1 MRPGNPLNS
10 LTLTLSRRKRGY
22 ATETHMPAS
31 KSGSKLFTEGP
42 APRAGERVAYF
53 NGRIVPESQVLVP
66 FRDRG
71 FKYGD
76 AVFDMTR
83 TFGHEIFKLEG
94 HIERFQDSLK
104 YVQIDPGLTK
114 KQWIDLSME
123 VVGRN
128 LKLIG
133 PDDDYWVGQRVSR
146 GVDLVGGDMW
156 ETSGGPT
163 VIIECMP
170 LPLKARARLY
180 RDGIDVVVPS
190 VRRVPPQSISPR
202 AKSHNYLNLIMG
214 DLEAK
219 ASNKDAW
226 AILLD
231 INGNLAEGIG
241 SNIFTIKDGKLRTP
255 KVQNVLGGISRETAI
270 ELAHKLDIP
279 VEEADLDMFD
289 AQTADEVFLT
299 STSLCIC
306 GVRSVQGAK
315 VGDGKTPGPI
325 TKALQ
330 DAYVDLVNFDWVGQY
345 LRRLEG

>member
-1 MRPGNPLNS
+1 
-10 LTLTLSRRKRGY
+10 
-22 ATETHMPAS
+22 MPPTNTAQ
-31 KSGSKLFTEGP
+31 KPFTEGP
-42 APRAGERVAYF
+42 APRPGERVAFF

-83 TFGHEIFKLEG
+83 TFGRRIFKLEE
-94 HIERFQDSLK
+94 HIARFQDSLR
-104 YVQIDPGLTK
+104 YVQIESGLTK
-114 KQWIDLSME
+114 RQWMDITME
-123 VVGRN
+123 VLERN
-128 LKLIG
+128 LRLLG

-156 ETSGGPT
+156 ETTGGPT
-163 VIIECMP
+163 VIVECMP

-190 VRRVPPQSISPR
+190 VRRVPPQSVSPR
-202 AKSHNYLNLIMG
+202 AKSHNYLNLILG

-219 ASNKDAW
+219 AMNREAW

-241 SNIFTIKDGKLRTP
+241 SNIFCVKDGRVRTP

-270 ELAHKLDIP
+270 ELAQKLDIP
-279 VEEADLDMFD
+279 VEEADLDVFD
-289 AQTADEVFLT
+289 ATTADEVFLT

-315 VGDGKTPGPI
+315 VGDGKVPGPV

-330 DAYVDLVNFDWVGQY
+330 DAYVDLVDFDWVGQY